1 MAGCSYTF
9 YTKGGRFFMSF
20 SSMASAKF
28 LIKKNVSEQ
37 YYFVL
42 KAPNGETIA
51 TSEFYTTK
59 QACKLGIEAVRKYAP
74 IAQEEDLT

>member
-1 MAGCSYTF
+1 ML
-9 YTKGGRFFMSF
+9 F
-20 SSMASAKF
+20 SSMATAKF
-28 LIKKNVSEQ
+28 QIKKNVSGQ

-51 TSEFYTTK
+51 TSESYTTK

-74 IAQEEDLT
+74 IAKEEDLT